1 MIIKRCRVNI
11 YLAFSVWTLVAIRN
25 EVGWAGCSNFG
36 FQASSRSYCCT
47 NLNLTGLLYR
57 IWEFALDRRGSYSR
71 YFVIRSFSLF
81 GPWCRLFGSPTPFLN
96 PYDSGVGETTGMH
109 PSFLAATST
118 NSKEIFG

>member
-71 YFVIRSFSLF
+71 YFVIHGVVYTDL
-81 GPWCRLFGSPTPFLN
+81 LN
-96 PYDSGVGETTGMH
+96 PSQTPNSGVEEITGMH
-109 PSFLAATST
+109 PKLHRCHDLRPQIPLPALEST
-118 NSKEIFG
+118 V